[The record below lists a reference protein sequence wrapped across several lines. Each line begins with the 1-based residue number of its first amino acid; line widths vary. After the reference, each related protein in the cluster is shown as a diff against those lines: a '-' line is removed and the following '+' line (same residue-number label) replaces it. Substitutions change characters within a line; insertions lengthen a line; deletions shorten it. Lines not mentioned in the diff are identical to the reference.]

1 MDSCKFK
8 SSFVF
13 KTYSCLLVFRDLILF
28 VIANKRSFACI
39 SKTIWPHP
47 DPEEQGQANLDFLFK
62 FTESEA
68 DLKLLVITKWLVQLL
83 TTSKSS
89 VTFQ

>member
-1 MDSCKFK
+1 MRVQVKFCLQNLFM
-8 SSFVF
+8 FVGF
-13 KTYSCLLVFRDLILF
+13 QGLNFV

-39 SKTIWPHP
+39 SKTIWSHP
-47 DPEEQGQANLDFLFK
+47 DPEEQVQANLDFLFK

-68 DLKLLVITKWLVQLL
+68 DLKQLVIPKLLVELL
-83 TTSKSS
+83 TTSKCS